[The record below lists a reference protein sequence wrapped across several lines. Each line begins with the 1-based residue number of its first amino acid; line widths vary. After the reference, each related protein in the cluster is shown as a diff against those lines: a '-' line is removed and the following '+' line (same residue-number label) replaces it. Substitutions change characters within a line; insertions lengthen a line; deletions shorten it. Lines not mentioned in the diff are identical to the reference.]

1 MEKAFVAQK
10 VATKLFATES
20 AVDQAMTEAA
30 ELLSTML
37 TAKSDLHLS
46 TVVGD
51 DAAANLVKAIAAL
64 GEARTA
70 MVAVHNELNDVKLRI
85 GIRAKMAGFADK
97 AVNVNTGSTTALR
110 EVG

>member
-10 VATKLFATES
+10 VATKLFATEG

-30 ELLSTML
+30 ELLSAML

-97 AVNVNTGSTTALR
+97 PANVHTGTTTALR

>member
-1 MEKAFVAQK
+1 MEKVFVAQK
-10 VATKLFATES
+10 VANKLFATEG

-30 ELLSTML
+30 ELLSAML

-85 GIRAKMAGFADK
+85 GIRAKMTGFQDK
-97 AVNVNTGSTTALR
+97 PTAVHTGSTTSLR

>member
-1 MEKAFVAQK
+1 MEKVFVAQK
-10 VATKLFATES
+10 VANKLFATEGS
-20 AVDQAMTEAA
+20 VDQAMTEAA
-30 ELLSTML
+30 ELLSVML
-37 TAKSDLHLS
+37 TAKSDLGLS

-97 AVNVNTGSTTALR
+97 PTAVNTGSATALR

>member
-10 VATKLFATES
+10 VATKLFATEG

-37 TAKSDLHLS
+37 TAKGDLHLS

-97 AVNVNTGSTTALR
+97 PSGHLEAPVGLR

>member
-10 VATKLFATES
+10 VATKLFATEG

-30 ELLSTML
+30 ELLSAML

-85 GIRAKMAGFADK
+85 GIRAKMAGFMDK
-97 AVNVNTGSTTALR
+97 PANVHTGSATALR

>member
-1 MEKAFVAQK
+1 MEKVFVAQK
-10 VATKLFATES
+10 VANKLFATEG

-30 ELLSTML
+30 ELLSAML
-37 TAKSDLHLS
+37 VAKSDLNLS

-85 GIRAKMAGFADK
+85 GIRAKMVGFQDK
-97 AVNVNTGSTTALR
+97 PAVVHTGVTTALR